1 MKKLKKH
8 HFTSKVTWFAGATAL
23 MALAPQ
29 SHGQSS
35 DALIDKLVD
44 KGILTTKEAQELRD
58 ESDQDFTTAF
68 QAKTGMP
75 DWVSGYKFFGD
86 FRGRY
91 DEVAST
97 DGNKNFA
104 TRDRFRYRLRV
115 GVVVS
120 MKDNMEAGFSLTSGD
135 SAPTTGGYG
144 GGGGNP
150 LSSNST
156 MQDNGTKKN
165 VYIDT
170 AYGKW
175 TPLNS
180 DGWLLSTTIGK
191 MVNPMQFTWMVF
203 DPDWTPEGAA
213 VQAGYTF
220 NDQHAIVVNGGAF
233 VEDQEVGS
241 ADTGSM
247 RAPGL
252 FTGQAVWNAN
262 WTQRL
267 GTSLGLGGYTIVN
280 QQNLTTAN
288 VPYINQG
295 NSRTAVAVITPDGS
309 IIPAGSL
316 INNYSPI
323 IGDASVTYK
332 LDTFPLYPGAFP
344 IKVSGEYIN
353 NVAAIQGSNIQ
364 GENNTGYWIGVTF
377 GKSGTKRT
385 WDISYRYEYL
395 EANAAYDQLVDDDN
409 GAYYQ
414 NAPNGGAVGY
424 YGGTNIKGHLIKA
437 NYSITDSL
445 TFTFTCYLNELINA
459 NLNTGAPPT
468 GEPKNSAIHAM
479 ADLMWKF

>member
-1 MKKLKKH
+1 MKILKKQNPAA
-8 HFTSKVTWFAGATAL
+8 KIALFAGATAL

-29 SHGQSS
+29 SHAQSS

-44 KGILTTKEAQELRD
+44 KGILTTKEAQDLRN

-75 DWVSGYKFFGD
+75 DWVSGYRFYGD

-97 DGNKNFA
+97 DGNKSFA
-104 TRDRFRYRLRV
+104 TRDRFRYRIRA
-115 GVVVS
+115 GVIVS
-120 MKDNMEAGFSLTSGD
+120 MKDNLEAGFSLTSGD
-135 SAPTTGGYG
+135 SAPTSPNNYG

-175 TPLNS
+175 TALNS
-180 DGWLLSTTIGK
+180 DGWILSTTIGK
-191 MVNPMQFTWMVF
+191 MVNPMQFTPMVF
-203 DPDWTPEGAA
+203 DADWTPEGAA
-213 VQAGYTF
+213 LQGGYAF
-220 NDQHAIVVNGGAF
+220 NDHHAIVVNGGAF
-233 VEDQEVGS
+233 VEDQEVGGT
-241 ADTGSM
+241 DTGSM

-252 FTGQAVWNAN
+252 FTGQAAWNAT

-280 QQNLTTAN
+280 PANLTTAN

-295 NSRTAVAVITPDGS
+295 NSRTTTGV
-309 IIPAGSL
+309 L
-316 INNYSPI
+316 LNNYSPI
-323 IGDASVTYK
+323 IGDASATYK
-332 LDTFPLYPGAFP
+332 LDSFPLYPGAFP
-344 IKVSGEYIN
+344 IKVAGEYIN
-353 NVAAIQGSNIQ
+353 NVAAIPESKLQGD
-364 GENNTGYWIGVTF
+364 NNQGYWIGVTF

-414 NAPNGGAVGY
+414 HAPNGGAVGY
-424 YGGTNIKGHLIKA
+424 YGGTNVKGHLIKA

-445 TFTFTCYLNELINA
+445 TFTFSCFLNELINP
-459 NLNTGAPPT
+459 NLNALA

-479 ADLMWKF
+479 ADLTWKF

>member
-1 MKKLKKH
+1 MKKLKKQN
-8 HFTSKVTWFAGATAL
+8 TTAKIALFAGATAL
-23 MALAPQ
+23 MSLAPQ
-29 SHGQSS
+29 VHAQSS

-44 KGILTTKEAQELRD
+44 KGILTTKEAQELRE

-68 QAKTGMP
+68 QAKTGTP
-75 DWVSGYKFFGD
+75 DWVSGYKFYGD

-97 DGNKNFA
+97 DGNKNFES
-104 TRDRFRYRLRV
+104 RDRFRYRLRA
-115 GVVVS
+115 GVIVS
-120 MKDNMEAGFSLTSGD
+120 MKDNMEVGFSLTSGD

-150 LSSNST
+150 LSNTST

-175 TPLNS
+175 TALNS

-191 MVNPMQFTWMVF
+191 MVNPMQFTPMVF
-203 DPDWTPEGAA
+203 DADWTPEGAA
-213 VQAGYTF
+213 VQGGYTF

-233 VEDQEVGS
+233 VEDQEVGG

-247 RAPGL
+247 RAPAL
-252 FTGQAVWNAN
+252 FTGQAAWNAN

-267 GTSLGLGGYTIVN
+267 GTSLGLGGYTLVN
-280 QQNLTTAN
+280 QANLTTAN

-295 NSRTAVAVITPDGS
+295 NSRTAVAAGGK
-309 IIPAGSL
+309 PAGSL

-323 IGDASVTYK
+323 IGDASATYK
-332 LDTFPLYPGAFP
+332 LDSFPLYPGAFP

-364 GENNTGYWIGVTF
+364 GENNQGYWLGVTF

-385 WDISYRYEYL
+385 WDITYRYEYL

-414 NAPNGGAVGY
+414 YAPNGGAAGY
-424 YGGTNIKGHLIKA
+424 YGGTNIKGHMIKA

-445 TFTFTCYLNELINA
+445 TFSFTCFLNELIDA
-459 NLNTGAPPT
+459 RLNTGTPPT
-468 GEPKNSAIHAM
+468 GEPKNSSIHAM
-479 ADLMWKF
+479 ADLTWKF

>member
-1 MKKLKKH
+1 MKKLKKQN
-8 HFTSKVTWFAGATAL
+8 TTAKIALFAGATAL
-23 MALAPQ
+23 MSLAPQ
-29 SHGQSS
+29 VHAQSS

-44 KGILTTKEAQELRD
+44 KGILTTKEAQDLRD

-75 DWVSGYKFFGD
+75 DWVSGYKFYGD

-104 TRDRFRYRLRV
+104 TRDRFRYRIRA
-115 GVVVS
+115 GVIVS
-120 MKDNMEAGFSLTSGD
+120 MKDNLEAGFSLTSGD
-135 SAPTTGGYG
+135 AAPTTGGYSN
-144 GGGGNP
+144 GGGNP

-156 MQDNGTKKN
+156 MQDNGTKKG

-175 TPLNS
+175 TALNS

-191 MVNPMQFTWMVF
+191 MINPMQFTPMVF

-213 VQAGYTF
+213 LQGGYTF
-220 NDQHAIVVNGGAF
+220 NDHHAIVINGGAF
-233 VEDQEVGS
+233 VEDQEVGG

-252 FTGQAVWNAN
+252 FTGQAAWNAT

-280 QQNLTTAN
+280 PANLTTAS

-295 NSRTAVAVITPDGS
+295 NSRTTTGV
-309 IIPAGSL
+309 L

-323 IGDASVTYK
+323 IGDASATYK
-332 LDTFPLYPGAFP
+332 LDSFPLYPGAFP

-353 NVAAIQGSNIQ
+353 NVAAIPESKLQGD
-364 GENNTGYWIGVTF
+364 NNQGYWIGVTF
-377 GKSGTKRT
+377 GKSGTKRA

-414 NAPNGGAVGY
+414 HAPNGGAVGY

-445 TFTFTCYLNELINA
+445 TFTFSCFLNELINPS
-459 NLNTGAPPT
+459 LNAPT

-479 ADLMWKF
+479 ADLTWKF

>member
-1 MKKLKKH
+1 MKKFRSQNTTVKIAL
-8 HFTSKVTWFAGATAL
+8 FAGATAL
-23 MALAPQ
+23 MSLAPQ
-29 SHGQSS
+29 SHAQSS

-75 DWVSGYKFFGD
+75 DWVTSYKFFGD
-86 FRGRY
+86 VRGRY
-91 DEVAST
+91 DEEASL
-97 DGNKNFA
+97 DGNRFFVP
-104 TRDRFRYRLRV
+104 RDRFRYRLRA
-115 GVVVS
+115 GVIVS
-120 MKDNMEAGFSLTSGD
+120 MKDNLEAGFSLTSD
-135 SAPTTGGYG
+135 DQAPSTGGYS

-150 LSSNST
+150 LGANST
-156 MQDNGTKKN
+156 LQDNGTKKG

-175 TPLNS
+175 TALNS

-191 MVNPMQFTWMVF
+191 MINPMQFTPMVY
-203 DPDWTPEGAA
+203 DADWTPEG
-213 VQAGYTF
+213 VGLQSGYTF

-241 ADTGSM
+241 ADTGSV

-252 FTGQAVWNAN
+252 FTGQTAWNAN
-262 WTQRL
+262 WTQQF

-280 QQNLTTAN
+280 PQNLTTAN

-295 NSRTAVAVITPDGS
+295 NSRTTTGV
-309 IIPAGSL
+309 L

-323 IGDASVTYK
+323 VGDVSATYK
-332 LDTFPLYPGAFP
+332 FDSAPFYSGAFP
-344 IKVSGEYIN
+344 IKVSGEYVN
-353 NVAAIQGSNIQ
+353 NVAAIQESNLQ
-364 GENNTGYWIGVTF
+364 GDNNQGYWIGVQF
-377 GKSGTKRT
+377 GKAGTKRT

-395 EANAAYDQLVDDDN
+395 EANAVYDQLVDDDN

-414 NAPNGGAVGY
+414 FAPNGGAVGY
-424 YGGTNIKGHLIKA
+424 YGGTNVKGHLIKA
-437 NYSITDSL
+437 DYSFTDSL
-445 TFTFTCYLNELINA
+445 TFTFTCYINELINSS
-459 NLNTGAPPT
+459 LNTAGTPPT

>member
-1 MKKLKKH
+1 MKKNKTAMNSTKAAL
-8 HFTSKVTWFAGATAL
+8 FGGATAL
-23 MALAPQ
+23 MALSTQ
-29 SHGQSS
+29 SHAQSS

-75 DWVSGYKFFGD
+75 DWVTGYKFSGD

-97 DGNKNFA
+97 DGNSNFA
-104 TRDRFRYRLRV
+104 KRDRFRYRLRA
-115 GVVVS
+115 GVVIS
-120 MKDNMEAGFSLTSGD
+120 MKDNMEVGFSLTSGD
-135 SAPTTGGYG
+135 SAPTTGGYTG
-144 GGGGNP
+144 GGGQP
-150 LSSNST
+150 LSNNST
-156 MQDNGTKKN
+156 LQDNGTKKN

-180 DGWLLSTTIGK
+180 DGWFLSTTIGK
-191 MVNPMQFTWMVF
+191 MVDPMQFTPMVF
-203 DPDWTPEGAA
+203 DSDWTPEGGA
-213 VQAGYTF
+213 VQSGYTF
-220 NDQHAIVVNGGAF
+220 NDHHAIVVNAGAF
-233 VEDQEVGS
+233 VEDQEVGG
-241 ADTGSM
+241 ADTGSV

-252 FTGQAVWNAN
+252 FTGQAAWNAT

-267 GTSLGLGGYTIVN
+267 GTSLGIGGYTIVN
-280 QQNLTTAN
+280 PANLTTAN
-288 VPYINQG
+288 VPYVNQG
-295 NSRTAVAVITPDGS
+295 NSRTTGGV
-309 IIPAGSL
+309 L

-323 IGDASVTYK
+323 IGDASATYK

-344 IKVSGEYIN
+344 IKVSGEFIN
-353 NVAAIQGSNIQ
+353 NVGVIQ
-364 GENNTGYWIGVTF
+364 NNNNNQGYWVGVTF
-377 GKSGTKRT
+377 GKSGTKHT

-395 EANAAYDQLVDDDN
+395 EADAAYDQLVDDDN

-414 NAPNGGAVGY
+414 NAPRGGAIGY

-445 TFTFTCYLNELINA
+445 TFTFSCYLNELINPS
-459 NLNTGAPPT
+459 LNTVGNPPQ
-468 GEPKNSAIHAM
+468 GEPKSSAIHAM